1 MLELVAVLACIGIYI
16 NSLMTL
22 RVAEKAVEQQEAAAK
37 RLEELLA
44 INNPNRE
51 YL

>member
-1 MLELVAVLACIGIYI
+1 MFELIAVLACIGLCV
-16 NSLMTL
+16 NAVMTL
-22 RVAEKAVEQQEAAAK
+22 RVAEKAVEQQEATAK
-37 RLEELLA
+37 QLEELLA